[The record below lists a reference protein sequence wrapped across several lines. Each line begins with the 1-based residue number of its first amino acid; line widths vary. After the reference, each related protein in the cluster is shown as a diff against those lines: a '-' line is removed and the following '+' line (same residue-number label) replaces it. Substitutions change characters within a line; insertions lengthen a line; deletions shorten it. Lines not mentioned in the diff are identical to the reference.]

1 MRDCGWVWLRLTIS
15 ARAAGHHR
23 LIHSNGC
30 NRSDVPRMAI
40 LCDFQRSERP
50 MVTQFSREACSL
62 RLVAEREAEGKAG
75 PGETSVLWMM
85 NTREFVDN
93 WAPRDVRLSAL
104 GLYRSLVSFAQLN
117 FWTCF
122 GQDMWEDWAI

>member
-1 MRDCGWVWLRLTIS
+1 
-15 ARAAGHHR
+15 
-23 LIHSNGC
+23 
-30 NRSDVPRMAI
+30 
-40 LCDFQRSERP
+40 

-104 GLYRSLVSFAQLN
+104 GLCAR
-117 FWTCF
+117 CF
-122 GQDMWEDWAI
+122 LCAAKLLDVLWPGHVGGLGDLASRCAVA